1 MRLKLIIFSP
11 AEVNLGGGQEVAYI
25 YRFEAFE
32 EKEER
37 FK

>member
-1 MRLKLIIFSP
+1 MRLKLIILSP
-11 AEVNLGGGQEVAYI
+11 AEVNLRGAQGGAYI

-32 EKEER
+32 EKGER

>member
-11 AEVNLGGGQEVAYI
+11 AEVDLRGAQEVAYI

-32 EKEER
+32 QKDER